1 MTDAG
6 SGPLITTL
14 INFGVG
20 GCMAA
25 LVVWHVWFTQ
35 TRQLP
40 AMLTTF
46 AAQIERERAV
56 SESRIAT
63 ERQIT
68 QMRHEENI
76 AQSTLLLNSLR
87 ETHHAIQGLANQTS
101 LHHAKIDAVMGLR
114 GHKEGPQSQPP
125 SPIRRRQPPLDPN
138 DEQGEK

>member
-40 AMLTTF
+40 AMLATF
-46 AAQIERERAV
+46 SAQIERERAV
-56 SESRIAT
+56 SESRITT

-114 GHKEGPQSQPP
+114 GAKDGPQALPP
-125 SPIRRRQPPLDPN
+125 SPMRRRNPPQELE
-138 DEQGEK
+138 EQGDK